1 MTEGYSCWTSR
12 PERQAGSA
20 LILVLFACLATAVV
34 LQSLCTV
41 LVIAERAL
49 VDESVGRER
58 LGEKDQ
64 ALALLRQQ
72 ALTSW
77 QPTEWTDINVRE
89 GGGGSAGEAL
99 GEGVVEELPDSG
111 GWLMSATVRQ
121 DPSISRLTAA
131 AWLERGRDGI
141 DLPLAAVV
149 AETVTA
155 TVGREIPWVEMEDG
169 GTVGVGDTGAA
180 SGAVVHVVRP
190 LLEPLFGEGCTT
202 ANLAASW
209 RLDAGWA
216 NLDPVVGATELAIG
230 AGGMSLVGG
239 TAAPAGAAP
248 TTAEPPAVA
257 PGPGVLW
264 LSGRFGGSEILPADV
279 GGLTLES
286 PMLVVLTGGATLDAR
301 DRGDLYGVI
310 VVDDGSV
317 LLDGTTLHGAVFATK
332 TVNLGDSGRLLY
344 SRSILR
350 WATDRS
356 LNRVRLV
363 PGTRSE
369 GLR

>member
-1 MTEGYSCWTSR
+1 MSLHDRYWASR
-12 PERQAGSA
+12 LERHAGSA

-58 LGEKDQ
+58 LAEKDEG
-64 ALALLRQQ
+64 LAILRQQ

-77 QPTEWTDINVRE
+77 LPSEWTVVCAGE

-99 GEGVVEELPDSG
+99 GEGTVAELPDSG
-111 GWLMSATVRQ
+111 GWVMKATVRQ
-121 DPSISRLTAA
+121 DPAISRLTTA
-131 AWLERGRDGI
+131 AWLEKGRDGI
-141 DLPLAAVV
+141 DLPLAAMV

-155 TVGREIPWVEMEDG
+155 SAGRTVPWVEIDG
-169 GTVGVGDTGAA
+169 GGAPGVGGTEPSG
-180 SGAVVHVVRP
+180 GAVVHVVRS
-190 LLEPLFGEGCTT
+190 LVEPLFGQKCTT
-202 ANLAASW
+202 ATLAAPW

-216 NLDPVVGATELAIG
+216 TLAPAAVEG
-230 AGGMSLVGG
+230 TPAAVG
-239 TAAPAGAAP
+239 TAPTGAAP
-248 TTAEPPAVA
+248 TAAEPPAVA
-257 PGPGVLW
+257 PGPGVVW
-264 LSGRFGGSEILPADV
+264 LSGRFGGLETIPADV
-279 GGLTLES
+279 GGLTPES

-301 DRGDLYGVI
+301 DRGDLYGVV

-317 LLDGTTLHGAVFATK
+317 LLDGTTLHGAVFATR
-332 TVNLGDSGRLLY
+332 TVGLGYTGRLLY

-369 GLR
+369 GLE

>member
-1 MTEGYSCWTSR
+1 MSLQERYREPR
-12 PERQAGSA
+12 PRCQAGSA

-34 LQSLCTV
+34 VQSLCTV
-41 LVIAERAL
+41 LLCAERAV
-49 VDESVGRER
+49 VDESVGRKR
-58 LGEKDQ
+58 LAEKDG
-64 ALALLRQQ
+64 ALAILRQR
-72 ALTSW
+72 ALTVW
-77 QPTEWTDINVRE
+77 QPREWTPIGAGGRE
-89 GGGGSAGEAL
+89 GGNAGGDGGEVL
-99 GEGVVEELPDSG
+99 GEGAVLVLPDSG
-111 GWLMSATVRQ
+111 GWVMNASVRQ
-121 DPSISRLTAA
+121 DPAVSRLTTA

-141 DLPLAAVV
+141 DLPLAALV
-149 AETVTA
+149 AESVTA
-155 TVGREIPWVEMEDG
+155 AAGRDIQWVEIDDEGSLG
-169 GTVGVGDTGAA
+169 GGDAGPS
-180 SGAVVHVVRP
+180 SGAVLHVVQP
-190 LLEPLFGEGCTT
+190 LLEPLLGDGCSEVT
-202 ANLAASW
+202 LAAPW

-216 NLDPVVGATELAIG
+216 NLDSVAGEAEIALADSAAATTG
-230 AGGMSLVGG
+230 
-239 TAAPAGAAP
+239 
-248 TTAEPPAVA
+248 EPPAVG
-257 PGPGVLW
+257 PGPGVVW
-264 LSGRFGGSEILPADV
+264 LRGHFGGSEILPADI

-317 LLDGTTLHGAVFATK
+317 LLDGTTLHGAVFATR
-332 TVNLGDSGRLLY
+332 TISLGDTGRLLY